1 MIIRFLQLI
10 VVLMMLTACGSAPPV
25 PTDSFYRLT
34 LPAQGMEKQR
44 VTEGVIHV
52 GHFIAEG
59 LYNERALLYTD
70 DQHGMRLLQHHY
82 HFWLTSPPR
91 LLREYMVEFLRE
103 SDSAP
108 MVITDSSKGEE
119 GYRIS
124 GKVLE
129 FDIQTAGELA
139 TANVNLELR
148 VDVGGEDLPRFIRQ
162 YRLKEDISGSSMT
175 DTVAGFNSAVNKIYR
190 EFAGDIR
197 AVLQ

>member
-44 VTEGVIHV
+44 MTEGVIHV

-91 LLREYMVEFLRE
+91 MLREHMVEFLRE

-108 MVITDSSKGEE
+108 TVITDSSRGE
-119 GYRIS
+119 GLRIS
-124 GKVLE
+124 GKVVE
-129 FDIQTAGELA
+129 FEKQTTGDLA
-139 TANVNLELR
+139 TANVALELR
-148 VDVGGEDLPRFIRQ
+148 VDSGGEDLPRFIKQ
-162 YRLKEDISGSSMT
+162 YRLKEDISGNSMT

-197 AVLQ
+197 TVLQ